1 MKKKICLSSILLCL
15 IFILTACSFGNYS
28 KEQTIK
34 LIEKSANCSNYSM
47 DILSNNQNLT
57 IYYKDKIY
65 KILSS
70 EENDSTYTLY
80 EDYNNDEIIISD
92 ETYAIV
98 GKLSEYENDSNSE
111 YLESISKTA
120 LDNFKSENY
129 NYTFI
134 EKTKY
139 NDENCIL
146 VSLKY
151 KENVTTDLG
160 LPFEIKYTINVKNG
174 FIVKIEEYNTSG
186 KLINS
191 SENKITLNKT
201 TDEDVQRP
209 DLTNLEVYNI

>member
-1 MKKKICLSSILLCL
+1 MKKKIYLSVILLCL
-15 IFILTACSFGNYS
+15 IFILTACSFGSYS
-28 KEQTIK
+28 KEKTIK
-34 LIEKSANCSNYSM
+34 LIEKSVNCSNYSM
-47 DILSNNQNLT
+47 NVFTNNQNLS
-57 IYYKDKIY
+57 IKCKDNVYI
-65 KILSS
+65 ITSS

-92 ETYAIV
+92 EKYAIV

-111 YLESISKTA
+111 YLESVSKTA
-120 LDNFKSENY
+120 LDNFDSDNY

-160 LPFEIKYTINVKNG
+160 LPFEIKYTINEENG
-174 FIVKIEEYNTSG
+174 FIVKVEEYDSTG
-186 KLINS
+186 KLISS
-191 SENKITLNKT
+191 SENTVTLNNT
-201 TDEDVQRP
+201 TDEEVQRP
-209 DLTNLEVYNI
+209 DLTDLEVYNI